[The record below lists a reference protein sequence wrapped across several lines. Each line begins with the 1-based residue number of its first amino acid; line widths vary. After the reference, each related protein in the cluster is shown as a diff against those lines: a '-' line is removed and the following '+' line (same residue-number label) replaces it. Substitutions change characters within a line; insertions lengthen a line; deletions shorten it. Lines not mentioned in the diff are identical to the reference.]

1 MTWVFSCAINSKDSN
16 EIIDEKQNKW
26 IEIISKN
33 IKYVNDPNKMLDPEE
48 EDKKKKEVLL
58 KKIKLITYF

>member
-16 EIIDEKQNKW
+16 ETIDEKQNKW

-48 EDKKKKEVLL
+48 EDKKKKEV
-58 KKIKLITYF
+58 FF